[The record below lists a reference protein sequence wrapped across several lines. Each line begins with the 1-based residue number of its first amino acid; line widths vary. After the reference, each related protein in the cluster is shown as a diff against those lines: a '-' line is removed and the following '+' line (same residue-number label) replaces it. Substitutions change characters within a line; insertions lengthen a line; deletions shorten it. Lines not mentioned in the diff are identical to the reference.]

1 MRPALI
7 AAALLGLPVLLAS
20 CGAEAPPMRPTA
32 SAGVSFGSGGVA
44 AGGSIGASNGIVSVG
59 IGV

>member
-7 AAALLGLPVLLAS
+7 AALLGLPVLLAA
-20 CGAEAPPMRPTA
+20 CGAEAPPVRPTA
-32 SAGVSFGSGGVA
+32 SAGVSIGSGGVA
-44 AGGSIGASNGIVSVG
+44 AGGRIGASNGIVSVG